1 MTRVV
6 IIGAGPAGVRAA
18 ETLVAAGVRPT
29 VLDEAPA
36 SGGQIYRRPPKAI
49 VRDPK
54 ALYGFEASRARN
66 LHRDFDNLMQ
76 KIDYWPNVLVW
87 GIAEGRLS
95 ILAGSGSRELG
106 WDKLI
111 LATGAMDRVIP
122 FEGWTLPGVFTLGGS
137 QVALKYQACSV
148 GEHPIFLGTGPLL
161 YLVAYQYAVAGAKVA
176 AVLDTSP
183 TLSKLRALPGLLT
196 GGRTFAKGLYYWSHL
211 KSCGVEMAAGVR
223 PTRVSA
229 GRDGA
234 VEALV
239 WRDRRGRERRTPC
252 DALAVGFGLRSETQI
267 ADLCGACFAFEP
279 LQRQWLPVAD
289 ADGRANLPGVY
300 LAGDGAAIR
309 GAEAAELSG
318 QRAALAA
325 LSDLGLSKSASAPKG
340 LNRKLRRLQRF
351 SRALAEEA
359 FPFPVDL
366 AVEAADDLMVCRCEG
381 VTAGELR
388 AAAREL
394 GAKEINRVKA
404 FTRLGMGRCQG
415 RVCEVGAAEILADTL
430 KVPLAAIGRLR
441 RQAPAK
447 PVPLGRLAGREAS

>member
-36 SGGQIYRRPPKAI
+36 SGGQIYRRPPAAI

-54 ALYGFEASRARN
+54 ALYGYEASRARK

-76 KIDYWPNVLVW
+76 KIDYWPNAFVW
-87 GIAEGRLS
+87 GIEDNRLS
-95 ILAGSGSRELG
+95 FLAGDVPRELG

-111 LATGAMDRVIP
+111 LATGAMDRVLP
-122 FEGWTLPGVFTLGGS
+122 FEGWTSPGVFTLGGS
-137 QVALKYQACSV
+137 QVALKHHACSI
-148 GEHPIFLGTGPLL
+148 GEHPVFLGTGPLL
-161 YLVAYQYAVAGAKVA
+161 YIVAYQYAVAGAKVA

-183 TLSKLRALPGLLT
+183 MLAKLRALPVLLT
-196 GGRTFAKGLYYWSHL
+196 GGRTFLKGLRYWSHL
-211 KSCGVEMAAGVR
+211 KSSGVEVAAGVR
-223 PTRVSA
+223 PIRVSA
-229 GRDGA
+229 GPDGA

-239 WRDRRGRERRTPC
+239 WRDRRGGERQTAC

-267 ADLCGACFAFEP
+267 ADLCGARFAFDP
-279 LQRQWLPVAD
+279 LQRQWLPVED
-289 ADGRANLPGVY
+289 AEGRASLPDVF
-300 LAGDGAAIR
+300 LAGDGAAIK
-309 GAEAAELSG
+309 GADAAELSG
-318 QRAALAA
+318 ERAALAV
-325 LSDLGLSKSASAPKG
+325 LSDLGLSNGAAAPKR
-340 LNRKLRRLQRF
+340 LNRKLRRSQRF
-351 SRALAEEA
+351 RRALAEEA
-359 FPFPVDL
+359 FPFPTDL

-394 GAKEINRVKA
+394 GATEINRVKA
-404 FTRLGMGRCQG
+404 LTRLGMGRCQG
-415 RVCEVGAAEILADTL
+415 RVCEAGAVEILADTL
-430 KVPLAAIGRLR
+430 KVPLAEIGRLR

-447 PVPLGRLAGREAS
+447 SLPLGCLVGREAP